1 MRLVYCALL
10 FALIASPVMAKR
22 GVDIGCVPSPD
33 PNVPPCNLDQ
43 SPMVPSLIKAST
55 KEKSSSKGRTRT
67 PQVRG
72 GKAARGVKGPIGCVP
87 SPDPNVPPCDLDQT
101 PVMPSDLE
109 NAAGEKE
116 KPQGDVPVKAHKT
129 PSYSAK
135 KPTGKA
141 KP

>member
-1 MRLVYCALL
+1 MLACTVAI
-10 FALIASPVMAKR
+10 ALIASPVMAKR
-22 GVDIGCVPSPD
+22 GADIGCVPSPD

-43 SPMVPSLIKAST
+43 SPMVPSLVEAQT
-55 KEKSSSKGRTRT
+55 KEGASRSRART
-67 PQVRG
+67 PHVRG
-72 GKAARGVKGPIGCVP
+72 GKAARGVKGPIDCVP

-109 NAAGEKE
+109 NAVGEKE
-116 KPQGDVPVKAHKT
+116 KPQGDAIPVKAHKT